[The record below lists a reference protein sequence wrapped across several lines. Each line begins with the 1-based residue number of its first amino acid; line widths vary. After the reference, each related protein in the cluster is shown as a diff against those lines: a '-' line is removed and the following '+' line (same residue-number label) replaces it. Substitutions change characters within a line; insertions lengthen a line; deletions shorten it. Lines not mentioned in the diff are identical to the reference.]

1 MIETRAK
8 THSVV
13 TYQIPEFIR
22 DESPLFGEF
31 LEQYYKS
38 QEYQGAH

>member
-22 DESPLFGEF
+22 DESPRSGTF
-31 LEQYYKS
+31 
-38 QEYQGAH
+38 